1 MGPWE
6 SVPALGRV
14 GPADSQ
20 DRMDR
25 LIGSEYGAMVER
37 RFTERHRM

>member
-6 SVPALGRV
+6 SVPDLEGW
-14 GPADSQ
+14 PDSQ

-25 LIGSEYGAMVER
+25 VGIEEIGAEWL
-37 RFTERHRM
+37 TEA